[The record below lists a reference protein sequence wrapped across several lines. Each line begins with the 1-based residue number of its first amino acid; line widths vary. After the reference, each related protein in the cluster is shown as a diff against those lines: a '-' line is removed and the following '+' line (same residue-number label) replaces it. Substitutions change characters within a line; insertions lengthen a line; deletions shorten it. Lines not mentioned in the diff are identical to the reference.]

1 MNKFQL
7 TGEMAQEVESL
18 NFQILLLI
26 YGKTNES
33 MTAIARRY
41 CITKQAVSRKVKKY
55 SVLLGESPKCCRS
68 VEACKSYSTRA
79 KRVWRKRTRQIPKFS
94 LARLMRSLERSEAS
108 K

>member
-7 TGEMAQEVESL
+7 IGEMAQEVDSL
-18 NFQILLLI
+18 NFQVLLLI

-55 SVLLGESPKCCRS
+55 SALLGESPKCCRS

-79 KRVWRKRTRQIPKFS
+79 KRVWRKRRREIPKFS
-94 LARLMRSLERSEAS
+94 LAGLMQSLERYEAS